1 MSFSPKENDCS
12 NRVRV
17 LCPVPN
23 KWKGNRSET
32 EHIPQPGM
40 FKERGIA
47 FTLLLLDNNA
57 LTENVKLQFKQN
69 KRLEGPGQRI

>member
-1 MSFSPKENDCS
+1 MISRSQSVQYLTNIQ
-12 NRVRV
+12 
-17 LCPVPN
+17 
-23 KWKGNRSET
+23 GNGSET
-32 EHIPQPGM
+32 EHIPQPGV

-47 FTLLLLDNNA
+47 FTLPLLDNNA